1 MSDVNFDTWGSTD
14 RFFVTLSSAVAVD
27 GDATTDVLA
36 EQGEQVS
43 V

>member
-1 MSDVNFDTWGSTD
+1 MLTFAP
-14 RFFVTLSSAVAVD
+14 FPAVAVD
-27 GDATTDVLA
+27 GDATTDVVA